1 MLLEDVVNRFISEIK
16 RNPIH
21 VTELQNFI
29 KKCYI
34 FGELCI
40 VEYKKLIF
48 ELEKRYTEQLHFPA
62 IEA

>member
-1 MLLEDVVNRFISEIK
+1 MLLEDIVNRFISEIK

-21 VTELQNFI
+21 VTELHNFI

-40 VEYKKLIF
+40 VEYKKLFF
-48 ELEKRYTEQLHFPA
+48 EIEERYTEQLHFPVNQA
-62 IEA
+62 